1 MIRVFFWGRCAD
13 VVGADDGSIAVI
25 VQRRVSKGWSE
36 DGGAKVGEIY
46 LAHGGELGLAGVEV

>member
-1 MIRVFFWGRCAD
+1 
-13 VVGADDGSIAVI
+13 
-25 VQRRVSKGWSE
+25 VSKGWSE